1 MRGRTVPSPPRSTA
15 RSYEHTNAICNILNG
30 VPPPK
35 LSPELEAR
43 LKAMFAEIQEP
54 FERNCPPNRKNFLS
68 YSFSLYKMCE
78 LLGED
83 HLLRCASGWGFE
95 RVPGLH
101 DSRHDPP
108 GVVQGSHMRFPC
120 PAATFPC

>member
-1 MRGRTVPSPPRSTA
+1 MPSLSFEKY
-15 RSYEHTNAICNILNG
+15 YEHTHAICNVLNG

-68 YSFSLYKMCE
+68 YSFTLHKMCE
-78 LLGED
+78 LLGEVSR
-83 HLLRCASGWGFE
+83 LESFTTRRRPRGPRGPVCA
-95 RVPGLH
+95 R
-101 DSRHDPP
+101 RHAL
-108 GVVQGSHMRFPC
+108 C
-120 PAATFPC
+120 